1 MEKTLFLISVAFSLT
16 ACQTAIDKA
25 TRETKYSAYELIGVE
40 KRDLL
45 KKYVKN
51 TKESQE
57 DTQEAFQDALAQLKK
72 TYKFDGGKIEQ
83 EYKALNSSYEDANSR
98 ASQVHKDIEKVQTV
112 ADDLFKEWQKE
123 IGEISTPSLK
133 EKSKGQL
140 AATQKRFGQL
150 RDSLKKSESKIQPIL
165 VKFKDQVLYLK
176 HNLNAKAI
184 ASLKGESVRI
194 EKEISSLVEAMKVSI
209 QESDAFIKEIE

>member
-1 MEKTLFLISVAFSLT
+1 MKKLILISTAFLALT

-25 TRETKYSAYELIGVE
+25 ARETKYSAYELIGVE

-57 DTQEAFQDALAQLKK
+57 DTQEAFEDALTQLKK
-72 TYKFDGGKIEQ
+72 TYNFDGGKLEQ
-83 EYKALNSSYEDANSR
+83 QYKALNSSYEDANSR

-112 ADDLFKEWQKE
+112 AADLFNEWQKE
-123 IGEISTPSLK
+123 ISEISTPSLK
-133 EKSKGQL
+133 EKSKAQL
-140 AATQKRFGQL
+140 SATQKRFGQL

-165 VKFKDQVLYLK
+165 VKLKDQVLYLK

-194 EKEISSLVEAMKVSI
+194 EKEISSLVDAMKSSI
-209 QESDAFIKEIE
+209 KESDAFIKEIE